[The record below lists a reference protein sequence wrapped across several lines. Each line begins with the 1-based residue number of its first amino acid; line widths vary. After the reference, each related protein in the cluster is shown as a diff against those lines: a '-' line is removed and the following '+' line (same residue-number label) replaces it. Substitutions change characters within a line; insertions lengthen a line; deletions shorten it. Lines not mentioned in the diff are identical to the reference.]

1 MFYIKRKKCFQNPEL
16 PDTRALTYRQRLRSS
31 SNAPNLGEFNTKK
44 VSPFLE
50 PDPNLEC
57 RFKNGVIIIATE
69 TRQIM
74 NNQRHQAHMGTRYDN
89 RNDPS
94 WHAKGSQ
101 LFSVAAIVTNGEESV
116 EVPDFASLGLRD
128 SEGNLV
134 NQNLLDEHLSY
145 LNGKKLIGSFSA
157 KTTIGRYNQG
167 QRSLTRWNQKRKEF
181 GQTTMSRDTLLESQD
196 RRRIL
201 DNLDRQ
207 FLQV

>member
-1 MFYIKRKKCFQNPEL
+1 M
-16 PDTRALTYRQRLRSS
+16 TYRQQLRSN

-44 VSPFLE
+44 VSSFLE
-50 PDPNLEC
+50 PDPNIES

-69 TRQIM
+69 TRQIL
-74 NNQRHQAHMGTRYDN
+74 NNQRHKAHMGTRFDN

-101 LFSVAAIVTNGEESV
+101 LFSVAAIVTNGDESV
-116 EVPDFASLGLRD
+116 EVPDFASLGVRD

-134 NQNLLDEHLSY
+134 DQNLLDEHLSY
-145 LNGKKLIGSFSA
+145 LNGKKMIGSFSV

-167 QRSLTRWNQKRKEF
+167 QRSLSRWNVRREEH
-181 GQTTMSRDTLLESQD
+181 GQSTMSEEVLLEKRD

-201 DNLDRQ
+201 DNVDRQ
-207 FLQV
+207 FLQVKYFNFNTLL

>member
-1 MFYIKRKKCFQNPEL
+1 M
-16 PDTRALTYRQRLRSS
+16 PDTTASTFRQRLRSDF
-31 SNAPNLGEFNTKK
+31 NAPNLGEFNTKK
-44 VSPFLE
+44 VSSYLE

-57 RFKNGVIIIATE
+57 RFKNGVIIVATE

-74 NNQRHQAHMGTRYDN
+74 NNQRHKAHMGTRFDN

-101 LFSVAAIVTNGEESV
+101 LFSVAAIVTNGDESV
-116 EVPDFASLGLRD
+116 EVPDFAALGIRD

-145 LNGKKLIGSFSA
+145 LNGKTMIGSFSA
-157 KTTIGRYNQG
+157 KTSIGRYNQG
-167 QRSLTRWNQKRKEF
+167 QRSLTRWNVKREEY
-181 GQTTMSRDTLLESQD
+181 GQPTMSTSTLLESRD

-201 DNLDRQ
+201 DNFDRQ
-207 FLQV
+207 FLQVRLV